1 MDLFINIIQ
10 DIIFSA
16 IAAIGFASISNTPP
30 SAMRYCA
37 LLAAIGHCIRFLLM
51 GELNVHIIVAST
63 LAAIIIGSLAIIFA
77 PRAKCPPE
85 TFSFPALLPMIP
97 GMYAYRAVQGLVMC
111 LSSSVESTFNHYSY
125 LMWFNGL
132 TCIFVITGMVI
143 GVTLPI
149 FIFKRI
155 SFSATRDAN
164 SDN

>member
-97 GMYAYRAVQGLVMC
+97 GMYAYRADVLAEITRLPQSPLELAESLEQLRWLENGYKIKVGITDIETIGIDTPEDLDRA
-111 LSSSVESTFNHYSY
+111 VEA
-125 LMWFNGL
+125 LR
-132 TCIFVITGMVI
+132 
-143 GVTLPI
+143 
-149 FIFKRI
+149 KRL
-155 SFSATRDAN
+155 
-164 SDN
+164 